1 LVYYTIYKR
10 MLNTICKRMPNQL
23 RSIGGARRAT
33 TLDESD
39 FVLNVKQEGYDVPIL
54 DNVIL
59 ALKPE

>member
-1 LVYYTIYKR
+1 